1 LSEEVAGILK
11 NRDWAARMVAL
22 RSSDDPQAQFLWAVH
37 RDVFHYAAVNLGEI
51 ADNAR
56 DLDLAVRW
64 GFGWK
69 QGPFE
74 IWQMA
79 GWRQV
84 SDWIREDIS
93 AGRTM
98 ADVPLPGWV
107 DEVDGVHRQEGSWS
121 AAASGWRARSDLPV
135 YRRQL
140 FPDTV
145 VGEAAADPGTTVFE
159 TENGVRL
166 WHRGDDIAI
175 VSITS
180 KMHAI
185 GDEVLD
191 GLLESVEI
199 AERDFSGLVIW
210 QPKEPFSVGANLL
223 QAIEIAQAKGFDAV
237 EELVHKFQRAT
248 GRLRNSSVPV
258 VGAARGLALGGG
270 CEVLLHCD
278 RVVAALESYIGLVE
292 VGVGLIPAGGGC
304 KERALRAAQQAPDD
318 NLFPFVRQAFE
329 TIAMGKVAKSAE
341 EAKELGLLRDS
352 DIIVFN
358 PHEVLHVAVEQARA
372 MAEAGYRPPLPRK
385 VPVLGRPGV
394 ATLEAAMVNMRE
406 GGFISEH
413 DYLIGRKVALAL
425 CGGDVDPGT
434 LVDEEWLLVQERKA
448 FVELAQM
455 PKTQERI
462 VHMLQTGKPLRN

>member
-1 LSEEVAGILK
+1 
-11 NRDWAARMVAL
+11 
-22 RSSDDPQAQFLWAVH
+22 
-37 RDVFHYAAVNLGEI
+37 
-51 ADNAR
+51 
-56 DLDLAVRW
+56 
-64 GFGWK
+64 
-69 QGPFE
+69 
-74 IWQMA
+74 
-79 GWRQV
+79 
-84 SDWIREDIS
+84 
-93 AGRTM
+93 
-98 ADVPLPGWV
+98 
-107 DEVDGVHRQEGSWS
+107 
-121 AAASGWRARSDLPV
+121 
-135 YRRQL
+135 
-140 FPDTV
+140 
-145 VGEAAADPGTTVFE
+145 
-159 TENGVRL
+159 
-166 WHRGDDIAI
+166 
-175 VSITS
+175 
-180 KMHAI
+180 
-185 GDEVLD
+185 
-191 GLLESVEI
+191 
-199 AERDFSGLVIW
+199 
-210 QPKEPFSVGANLL
+210 
-223 QAIEIAQAKGFDAV
+223 
-237 EELVHKFQRAT
+237 
-248 GRLRNSSVPV
+248 
-258 VGAARGLALGGG
+258 
-270 CEVLLHCD
+270 
-278 RVVAALESYIGLVE
+278 VE